1 MLMMKGLQPVG
12 DLQMS
17 FRDIGNKAA
26 VAFVLV
32 CTGAWLFWG
41 VQIFFVGSASFSPG
55 EPGDFVS
62 GSVIFLV
69 IYITFLQ
76 LAQMARQDRENA
88 EATVLRAFEVL
99 KPELE
104 GVAAQIVSKLT
115 AASVL
120 SLKDDVDTLKRKFKD
135 DRSVFLRELQK
146 VDVDQAATKFIAERA
161 IVNGPQDTLQK
172 ADAALKRYKNL
183 MSALDQNL
191 SELKGNT
198 KVKIADSV
206 VATDIYLAGKVVGE
220 FLDKIDPTKH
230 RVAE

>member
-1 MLMMKGLQPVG
+1 
-12 DLQMS
+12 MS
-17 FRDIGNKAA
+17 FKDIGNKAA
-26 VAFVLV
+26 VVFVIA
-32 CTGAWLFWG
+32 CTVAWLLWG
-41 VQIFFVGSASFSPG
+41 VQIFFFRSANFSPG

-104 GVAAQIVSKLT
+104 GVAAQIVSKLS

-120 SLKDDVDTLKRKFKD
+120 SLREDLDILKCKFKD

-146 VDVDQAATKFIAERA
+146 VNVDEVATKFIAERA
-161 IVNGPQDTLQK
+161 IASGSQDTLEHAYAGLNRFK
-172 ADAALKRYKNL
+172 DL
-183 MSALDQNL
+183 MSALDHNL
-191 SELKGNT
+191 SELKGNARF
-198 KVKIADSV
+198 KIVDSIR
-206 VATDIYLAGKVVGE
+206 ATDIYVAGKIVGALLKE
-220 FLDKIDPTKH
+220 IDPKKGSTRP

>member
-1 MLMMKGLQPVG
+1 MAYK
-12 DLQMS
+12 
-17 FRDIGNKAA
+17 DIGNKVA
-26 VAFVLV
+26 VAFVIA
-32 CTGAWLFWG
+32 CTAAWLLWG
-41 VQIFFVGSASFSPG
+41 VHIFIFRSPSFGPG

-104 GVAAQIVSKLT
+104 GVAAQIVSKLS

-120 SLKDDVDTLKRKFKD
+120 SLKDDMGTLKSKFKD
-135 DRSVFLRELQK
+135 DRSVFCRELQK
-146 VDVDQAATKFIAERA
+146 VDVDQAAIKFVTKRA
-161 IVNGPQDTLQK
+161 IASGPQDTLQQ
-172 ADAALKRYKNL
+172 ADAALKRYKHL
-183 MSALDQNL
+183 MSALDHNL

-198 KVKIADSV
+198 KIKIVDSV
-206 VATDIYLAGKVVGE
+206 EATDIYLAGIVVGDILE
-220 FLDKIDPTKH
+220 KIDPKNEPAMQ

>member
-1 MLMMKGLQPVG
+1 
-12 DLQMS
+12 MS

-76 LAQMARQDRENA
+76 LTQMARQDRENA

-104 GVAAQIVSKLT
+104 GVAAQIVSKLS
-115 AASVL
+115 AANVL
-120 SLKDDVDTLKRKFKD
+120 YLKDDVETLKSKFKD
-135 DRSVFLRELQK
+135 DRSVFLRELNK
-146 VDVDQAATKFIAERA
+146 ADVDQAATKFIAEWD
-161 IVNGPQDTLQK
+161 ITTGPE
-172 ADAALKRYKNL
+172 AALQEGKTALERYRDL
-183 MSALDQNL
+183 MSTLDHNL
-191 SELKGNT
+191 SELQGNT
-198 KVKIADSV
+198 KAKIAVSV
-206 VATDIYLAGKVVGE
+206 EATDIYLAGKVVGY
-220 FLDKIDPTKH
+220 FLEKIEPAIH